1 MQKENATDSESADLN
16 RYRQAVS
23 VAYNFAK
30 NRLQEQKSKDGGQ
43 APGSFDNLDKQ
54 EA

>member
-1 MQKENATDSESADLN
+1 MQKENATNSESADLN

-30 NRLQEQKSKDGGQ
+30 NKLQEQKAKDGEQ
-43 APGSFDNLDKQ
+43 RPDFFDDLNKQ